1 MIITRTPLRISFT
14 GGGTDLP
21 AYYEN
26 GYGAV
31 VSTAINKFVY
41 ITVNKRFDNTI
52 RLSYSKTE
60 IVNNI
65 NELQHDIA
73 KACLNMV
80 GITGGVEI
88 TSIADIPSGTGL
100 GSSSSFT
107 VGLLNA
113 LYTYVGEHLS
123 ADELA
128 KKACEIEIDILHHPI
143 GKQDQYAAAVGGINY
158 FSFERYGAVKREKIN
173 LSDADIQLMNQK
185 LMMFYTGIRRS
196 ADNILEKQSEET
208 KNKLPVLDFM
218 KNQANEMKIHLKKKG
233 FDETFAE
240 MLDAGWQKKKS
251 ITSGISN
258 QEIDELYE
266 RALQAGA
273 LGGKLL
279 GAGGG
284 GFILLYCDEQY
295 QQDVRKAMSLRE
307 LDFNISRYG
316 SQVVYFEG

>member
-60 IVNNI
+60 IVNNV

-158 FSFERYGAVKREKIN
+158 FSFERYGVVKREKIN

-196 ADNILEKQSEET
+196 ADNILEKQT
-208 KNKLPVLDFM
+208 AVYNFLNK
-218 KNQANEMKIHLKKKG
+218 
-233 FDETFAE
+233 
-240 MLDAGWQKKKS
+240 
-251 ITSGISN
+251 
-258 QEIDELYE
+258 
-266 RALQAGA
+266 
-273 LGGKLL
+273 
-279 GAGGG
+279 
-284 GFILLYCDEQY
+284 
-295 QQDVRKAMSLRE
+295 
-307 LDFNISRYG
+307 
-316 SQVVYFEG
+316 